1 MTAHDVVD
9 ELHGYLRDAR
19 DALLWKLDGLR
30 EYDMRRPMTP
40 SGTNLLG
47 LVKHSACS
55 HLRYFTG
62 VFDRPTDP
70 ALSWLT
76 SGTGP
81 NAEFWVPA
89 DQTSAEIIEGTRRAW
104 SLADGTIAE
113 LSPDAPGRVAW
124 WGGEAVTLH
133 HVLVHITAETQRHAG
148 HADLLRELIDG
159 SAGLLPRFDN
169 VQINDDAQR
178 ATFLEQVEAAA
189 RAATQ
194 KQPTGRDQ

>member
-1 MTAHDVVD
+1 MTAHDVAS

-19 DALLWKLDGLR
+19 ETLLWKLDGLG

-55 HLRYFTG
+55 HIRYFTE

-70 ALSWLT
+70 TLSWLT
-76 SGTGP
+76 SAIGP
-81 NAEFWVPA
+81 NAEFWVAPNQSS
-89 DQTSAEIIEGTRRAW
+89 DEVIDGTRRAW
-104 SLADGTIAE
+104 SLADMTIAD
-113 LSPDAPGRVAW
+113 LSPDAPGQVPW
-124 WGGEAVTLH
+124 WGREAVTLH
-133 HVLVHITAETQRHAG
+133 HVLVHVTAETQRHAG
-148 HADLLRELIDG
+148 HADVLRELIDG

-169 VQINDDAQR
+169 LQIKDVEQR
-178 ATFLEQVEAAA
+178 NAFLEQVEAAA

-194 KQPTGRDQ
+194 AQPTRSFE